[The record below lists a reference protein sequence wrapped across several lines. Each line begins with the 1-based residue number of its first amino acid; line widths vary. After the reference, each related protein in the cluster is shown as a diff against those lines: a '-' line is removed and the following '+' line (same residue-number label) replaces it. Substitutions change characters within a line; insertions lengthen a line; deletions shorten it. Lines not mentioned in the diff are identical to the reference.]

1 MKKAIMRN
9 AKPAAEPRRNKRL
22 YILKQFW
29 KAVLVLWRL
38 AKLSLANKELKASN
52 GLGGQPG
59 GSRPVR
65 PMGKGYRP
73 VSKRIIA
80 GCFLPVV
87 VRDVVFGNKHKL

>member
-22 YILKQFW
+22 YILRQLR

-38 AKLSLANKELKASN
+38 AKLSLANNKLKASN

-65 PMGKGYRP
+65 LMGKGYWP
-73 VSKRIIA
+73 ASKQIIA
-80 GCFLPVV
+80 GSFLPAVV
-87 VRDVVFGNKHKL
+87 CDVALGNKH